1 MLLNSYM
8 LEFALG
14 VNKSLKISK
23 EDILND
29 YYLINESRNI
39 SLIGRKEVFMGR
51 AKFGVF
57 GDGKELPQIAMS
69 KFFNNGDFRSGYYRD
84 QTFMM
89 AIDQLDSNQFFAQL
103 YAHTDINFDP
113 HSGGRQ
119 MNCHFGTRML
129 NAQGD
134 WKTLTDIKNSA
145 SDVSC
150 VSGQMPRI
158 VGLGY
163 ASKLFRNNNDLSDMH
178 NFSINGNEVIF
189 GTIGDAS
196 TSEGHFWESIN
207 ACGVLQIPVVMSIWD
222 DGYGISVPSEYHT
235 TRNDL
240 SKVLSGF
247 QRSSKKENGF
257 EIFTVKAW
265 DYEGLL
271 NAYSSAVNFA
281 RKEHVPSI
289 IHVKDVTQPQGHTT
303 SGSHERYKSKE
314 RLQWEK
320 DFCCIKRMRSWII
333 KNNIADNKELDKIEK
348 KALEKA
354 KLARD
359 ISWKAY
365 RKPIEEDLSNAVAII
380 TRVAQNSPKN
390 KMEIIKIREDL
401 SKTLQPIKSDIYRS
415 LKLVQRVIRSENNI
429 AKSYLLNLISE
440 FEKKYFNHYSSHLY
454 SESKN
459 SVSHISEVKPT
470 YDKKSKLVDGREVI
484 NKFFD
489 ITFKNNPLVF
499 AVGEDVGMIGGV
511 NQGFAGIQ
519 EKYGKLRI
527 TDTGIRESSIIGQGI
542 GAAMR
547 GLRPIVEIQ
556 YLDYVYWAIQTLSD
570 DLSTLHYRT
579 KGGQKAPVII
589 RTRGHRLEGIWHS
602 GSPLGTLINS
612 LRGINILVP
621 RNFVEASGMYNTLL
635 ASDEPG
641 IIIEPLNAY
650 RLKENLPNNL
660 EKVSV
665 EFGIPQIIRGGTDI
679 TIVTYGSMCRI
690 VLETATQL
698 QEVGISCEVI
708 DVRTLLPF
716 DKKKV
721 ILESIKKTNRVVFAD
736 EDVSGGASAY
746 MMQSVI
752 ENQEAYFHLDSKPI
766 TIHSKDHRPAYSTD
780 GDYFSKPNCEE
791 IFDKIYGLF
800 NELNPKAYPHLS

>member
-1 MLLNSYM
+1 MIESNL
-8 LEFALG
+8 F
-14 VNKSLKISK
+14 VDKSLKISK
-23 EDILND
+23 EEILQD
-29 YYLINESRNI
+29 YYLINESRHL

-89 AIDQLDSNQFFAQL
+89 AIDQLNANQFFAQL

-129 NAQGD
+129 NSSGD
-134 WKTLTDIKNSA
+134 WKTLTDMKNSA

-163 ASKLFRNNNDLSDMH
+163 ASKLYRENKDLGQMQ

-257 EIFTVKAW
+257 ELFTVKAW

-271 NAYSSAVNFA
+271 KAYSKAVKVA
-281 RKEHVPSI
+281 REDHVPSI

-314 RLQWEK
+314 RLEWEK
-320 DFCCIKRMRSWII
+320 DFCCIKKMREWILENKI
-333 KNNIADNKELDKIEK
+333 SDAKSLDNLEK
-348 KALEKA
+348 KAEEKV
-354 KLARD
+354 KNIRD
-359 ISWKAY
+359 KSWKDY
-365 RKPIEEDLSNAVAII
+365 RKNIEEDFNDAIAII

-390 KMEIIKIREDL
+390 KKEIIEVRDNL
-401 SKTLQPIKSDIYRS
+401 SNTLQPIKADVFKS
-415 LKLVQRVIRSENNI
+415 LKFIQRIIRTENNL
-429 AKSYLLNLISE
+429 AKPYLLNLINE
-440 FEKKYFNHYSSHLY
+440 LEKKYNDQYSSHLY
-454 SESKN
+454 SESLESVKN
-459 SVSHISEVKPT
+459 IKEIEPT
-470 YDKKSKLVDGREVI
+470 YDNNPNLVDGREII
-484 NKFFD
+484 NNFFD
-489 ITFKNNPLVF
+489 TTFKNNPLVF

-570 DLSTLHYRT
+570 DLSTLQYRT

-602 GSPLGTLINS
+602 GSPMGTLINS
-612 LRGINILVP
+612 LRGINVLVP

-635 ASDEPG
+635 QSDEPG

-660 EKVSV
+660 DKVRV
-665 EFGIPQIIRGGTDI
+665 EFGVPEVLIKGNDI

-690 VLETATQL
+690 VSEVAVQL
-698 QEVGISCEVI
+698 SHIGISCEVI
-708 DVRTLLPF
+708 DARTLLPF
-716 DKKKV
+716 DKKGI

-746 MMQSVI
+746 MMQSVL
-752 ENQEAYFHLDSKPI
+752 ENQDAYFYLDSKPI

-780 GDYFSKPNCEE
+780 GDYFSKPNCEL
-791 IFDKIYGLF
+791 IFDRVYDLF
-800 NELNPKAYPHLS
+800 NELDPKAFPPLK

>member
-1 MLLNSYM
+1 MIESNL
-8 LEFALG
+8 FID
-14 VNKSLKISK
+14 KSLKLSK
-23 EDILND
+23 EEILND
-29 YYLINESRNI
+29 YYLINESRNL
-39 SLIGRKEVFMGR
+39 SLNGRKEVFMGR

-69 KFFNNGDFRSGYYRD
+69 KFFRNGDFRSGYYRD

-89 AIDQLDSNQFFAQL
+89 AIDQLNANQFFAQL
-103 YAHTDINFDP
+103 YAHTDVNFDP

-129 NAQGD
+129 NSSGN
-134 WKTLTDIKNSA
+134 WKTLTDMKNSA

-163 ASKLFRNNNDLSDMH
+163 ASKLYRENKDLGQMH

-247 QRSSKKENGF
+247 QRSSKNENGF
-257 EIFTVKAW
+257 ELITVKAW

-271 NAYSSAVNFA
+271 KAYSKAVKVA
-281 RKEHVPSI
+281 REDHVPSI
-289 IHVKDVTQPQGHTT
+289 IHVKEVTQPQGHTT

-314 RLQWEK
+314 RLKWEE
-320 DFCCIKRMRSWII
+320 DFCCIKKMREWIL
-333 KNNIADNKELDKIEK
+333 KNKISDKVTLDNIEK
-348 KALEKA
+348 KAEERVK
-354 KLARD
+354 KIRD
-359 ISWKAY
+359 KSWKDY
-365 RKPIEEDLSNAVAII
+365 RKNIEDDFGDAMTII

-390 KMEIIKIREDL
+390 KKEIIQVRDEL
-401 SKTLQPIKSDIYRS
+401 SNTLQPIKADIFKS
-415 LKLVQRVIRSENNI
+415 LKFVQRIIRTENNL
-429 AKSYLLNLISE
+429 AKPYLLNLINE
-440 FEKKYFNHYSSHLY
+440 LEIKYKDQYSSHLY
-454 SESKN
+454 SESDKSVKN
-459 SVSHISEVKPT
+459 IGEIKPT
-470 YDKKSKLVDGREVI
+470 YDKKPKLIDGREII
-484 NKFFD
+484 NNFFN

-499 AVGEDVGMIGGV
+499 AVGEDIGMIGGV

-519 EKYGKLRI
+519 EKFGKLRI

-602 GSPLGTLINS
+602 GSPMGTLINS
-612 LRGINILVP
+612 LRGINVLVP
-621 RNFVEASGMYNTLL
+621 RNFVDASGMYNTLL
-635 ASDEPG
+635 QSDEPG

-660 EKVSV
+660 DQVRV
-665 EFGIPQIIRGGTDI
+665 EFGIPEVLMKGNDI

-690 VLETATQL
+690 VSEAAIQL
-698 QEVGISCEVI
+698 SQIGISCEVI

-716 DKKKV
+716 DKKGI

-746 MMQSVI
+746 MMQSVL
-752 ENQEAYFHLDSKPI
+752 ENQDAYFYLDSKPI

-780 GDYFSKPNCEE
+780 GDYFSKPNCEL
-791 IFDKIYGLF
+791 IFDKVYDLF
-800 NELNPKAYPHLS
+800 NELDPKAYPPLR

>member
-1 MLLNSYM
+1 MIESNL
-8 LEFALG
+8 F
-14 VNKSLKISK
+14 VDKSLKISK
-23 EDILND
+23 EEILQD
-29 YYLINESRNI
+29 YYLINESRHL

-89 AIDQLDSNQFFAQL
+89 AIDQLNANQFFAQL

-129 NAQGD
+129 NSSGD
-134 WKTLTDIKNSA
+134 WKTLTDMKNSA

-163 ASKLFRNNNDLSDMH
+163 ASKLYRENKDLGQMQ

-257 EIFTVKAW
+257 ELFTVKAW

-271 NAYSSAVNFA
+271 KAYSKAVKVA
-281 RKEHVPSI
+281 REDHVPSI

-314 RLQWEK
+314 RLEWEK
-320 DFCCIKRMRSWII
+320 DFCCIKKMREWILENKI
-333 KNNIADNKELDKIEK
+333 SDAKSLDNLEK
-348 KALEKA
+348 KAEEKV
-354 KLARD
+354 KNIRD
-359 ISWKAY
+359 KSWKDY
-365 RKPIEEDLSNAVAII
+365 RKNIEEDFNDAIAII

-390 KMEIIKIREDL
+390 KKEIIEVRDNL
-401 SKTLQPIKSDIYRS
+401 SNTLQPIKADVFKS
-415 LKLVQRVIRSENNI
+415 LKFIQRIIRTENNL
-429 AKSYLLNLISE
+429 AKPYLLNLINE
-440 FEKKYFNHYSSHLY
+440 LEKKYNDQYSSHLY
-454 SESKN
+454 SESLESVKN
-459 SVSHISEVKPT
+459 IKEIEPT
-470 YDKKSKLVDGREVI
+470 YDNKPKLVDGREII
-484 NKFFD
+484 NNFFD
-489 ITFKNNPLVF
+489 TTFKNNPLVF

-570 DLSTLHYRT
+570 DLSTLQYRT

-602 GSPLGTLINS
+602 GSPMGTLINS
-612 LRGINILVP
+612 LRGINVLVP

-635 ASDEPG
+635 QSDEPG

-660 EKVSV
+660 DKVRV
-665 EFGIPQIIRGGTDI
+665 EFGVPEVLIKGNDI

-690 VLETATQL
+690 VSEVAVQL
-698 QEVGISCEVI
+698 SQIGISCEVI
-708 DVRTLLPF
+708 DARTLLPF
-716 DKKKV
+716 DKKGI

-746 MMQSVI
+746 MMQSVL
-752 ENQEAYFHLDSKPI
+752 ENQDAYFYLDSKPI

-780 GDYFSKPNCEE
+780 GDYFSKPNCEL
-791 IFDKIYGLF
+791 IFDRVYDLF
-800 NELNPKAYPHLS
+800 NELDPKAFPPLK

>member
-1 MLLNSYM
+1 MIESNL
-8 LEFALG
+8 FID
-14 VNKSLKISK
+14 KSLKVSK
-23 EDILND
+23 EEILND
-29 YYLINESRNI
+29 YYLINESRNL

-69 KFFNNGDFRSGYYRD
+69 KFFRNGDFRSGYYRD

-89 AIDQLDSNQFFAQL
+89 AIDQLNANQFFAQL
-103 YAHTDINFDP
+103 YAHTDVNFDP

-129 NAQGD
+129 NSSGN
-134 WKTLTDIKNSA
+134 WKTLTDMKNSA

-163 ASKLFRNNNDLSDMH
+163 ASKLYRENKDLGQMH

-247 QRSSKKENGF
+247 QRSSKNENGF
-257 EIFTVKAW
+257 ELITVKAW

-271 NAYSSAVNFA
+271 KAYSKAVKVA
-281 RKEHVPSI
+281 REDHVPSI
-289 IHVKDVTQPQGHTT
+289 IHVKEVTQPQGHTT

-314 RLQWEK
+314 RLKWEE
-320 DFCCIKRMRSWII
+320 DFCCIKKMREWIL
-333 KNNIADNKELDKIEK
+333 KNKISDKETLDNIEK
-348 KALEKA
+348 KAEERVK
-354 KLARD
+354 KIRD
-359 ISWKAY
+359 KSWKDY
-365 RKPIEEDLSNAVAII
+365 RKNIEDDFGDAMTII

-390 KMEIIKIREDL
+390 KKEIIQVRDEL
-401 SKTLQPIKSDIYRS
+401 SNTLQPIKADIFKS
-415 LKLVQRVIRSENNI
+415 LKFVQRIIRTENNL
-429 AKSYLLNLISE
+429 AKPYLLNLINE
-440 FEKKYFNHYSSHLY
+440 LEIKYKDQYSSHLY
-454 SESKN
+454 SESDKSVKN
-459 SVSHISEVKPT
+459 IGEIKPT
-470 YDKKSKLVDGREVI
+470 YDKKPKLIDGREII
-484 NKFFD
+484 NNFFN

-519 EKYGKLRI
+519 EKFGKLRI

-602 GSPLGTLINS
+602 GSPMGTLINS
-612 LRGINILVP
+612 LRGINVLVP

-635 ASDEPG
+635 QSDEPG

-660 EKVSV
+660 DQVRV
-665 EFGIPQIIRGGTDI
+665 EFGIPEVLMKGNDI

-690 VLETATQL
+690 VSEAAIQL
-698 QEVGISCEVI
+698 SQIGISCEVI

-716 DKKKV
+716 DKKGI

-746 MMQSVI
+746 MMQSVL
-752 ENQEAYFHLDSKPI
+752 ENQDAYFYLDSKPI

-780 GDYFSKPNCEE
+780 GDYFSKPNCEL
-791 IFDKIYGLF
+791 IFDKVYDLF
-800 NELNPKAYPHLS
+800 NELDPKAYPPLR

>member
-1 MLLNSYM
+1 MIESNL
-8 LEFALG
+8 FID
-14 VNKSLKISK
+14 KSLKVSK
-23 EDILND
+23 EEILND
-29 YYLINESRNI
+29 YYLINESRNL

-69 KFFNNGDFRSGYYRD
+69 KFFRNGDFRSGYYRD

-89 AIDQLDSNQFFAQL
+89 AIDQLNANQFFAQL
-103 YAHTDINFDP
+103 YAHTDVNFDP

-129 NAQGD
+129 NSSGN
-134 WKTLTDIKNSA
+134 WKTLTDMKNSA

-163 ASKLFRNNNDLSDMH
+163 ASKLYRENKDLGQMH

-247 QRSSKKENGF
+247 QRSSKNENGF
-257 EIFTVKAW
+257 ELITVKAW

-271 NAYSSAVNFA
+271 KAYSKAVKVA
-281 RKEHVPSI
+281 REDHVPSI
-289 IHVKDVTQPQGHTT
+289 IHVKEVTQPQGHTT

-314 RLQWEK
+314 RLKWEE
-320 DFCCIKRMRSWII
+320 DFCCIKKMREWIL
-333 KNNIADNKELDKIEK
+333 KNKISDKVTLDNIEK
-348 KALEKA
+348 KAEERVKNI
-354 KLARD
+354 RD
-359 ISWKAY
+359 KSWKDY
-365 RKPIEEDLSNAVAII
+365 RKNIEDDFGDAMTII

-390 KMEIIKIREDL
+390 KKEIIQVRDEL
-401 SKTLQPIKSDIYRS
+401 SNTLQPIKADIFKS
-415 LKLVQRVIRSENNI
+415 LKFVQRIIRTENNL
-429 AKSYLLNLISE
+429 AKPYLLNLINE
-440 FEKKYFNHYSSHLY
+440 LKIKYKDQYSSHLY
-454 SESKN
+454 SESDKSVKN
-459 SVSHISEVKPT
+459 IGEIKPT
-470 YDKKSKLVDGREVI
+470 YDKKPKLIDGREII
-484 NKFFD
+484 NNFFN

-519 EKYGKLRI
+519 EKFGKLRI

-602 GSPLGTLINS
+602 GSPMGTLINS
-612 LRGINILVP
+612 LRGINVLVP
-621 RNFVEASGMYNTLL
+621 RNFVDASGMYNTLL
-635 ASDEPG
+635 QSDEPG

-660 EKVSV
+660 DQVRV
-665 EFGIPQIIRGGTDI
+665 EFGIPEVLMKGNDI

-690 VLETATQL
+690 VSEAAIQL
-698 QEVGISCEVI
+698 SQIGISCEVI

-716 DKKKV
+716 DKKGI

-746 MMQSVI
+746 MMQSVL
-752 ENQEAYFHLDSKPI
+752 ENQDAYFYLDSKPI

-780 GDYFSKPNCEE
+780 GDYFSKPNCEL
-791 IFDKIYGLF
+791 IFDKVYDLF
-800 NELNPKAYPHLS
+800 NELDPKAYPPLK

>member
-1 MLLNSYM
+1 MIESNL
-8 LEFALG
+8 FID
-14 VNKSLKISK
+14 KSLKISK
-23 EDILND
+23 EEILND
-29 YYLINESRNI
+29 YYLINESRNL

-69 KFFNNGDFRSGYYRD
+69 KFFRNGDFRSGYYRD

-89 AIDQLDSNQFFAQL
+89 AIDQLNANQFFAQL
-103 YAHTDINFDP
+103 YAHTDVNFDP

-129 NAQGD
+129 NSSGN
-134 WKTLTDIKNSA
+134 WKTLTDMKNSA

-163 ASKLFRNNNDLSDMH
+163 ASKLYRENKDLGQMH

-247 QRSSKKENGF
+247 QRSSKNENGF
-257 EIFTVKAW
+257 ELITVKAW

-271 NAYSSAVNFA
+271 KAYSKAVKVA
-281 RKEHVPSI
+281 REDHVPSI
-289 IHVKDVTQPQGHTT
+289 IHVKEVTQPQGHTT

-314 RLQWEK
+314 RLKWEE
-320 DFCCIKRMRSWII
+320 DFCCIKKMRELIL
-333 KNNIADNKELDKIEK
+333 KNKISDKVTLDNIEK
-348 KALEKA
+348 KAEERVK
-354 KLARD
+354 KIRD
-359 ISWKAY
+359 KSWKDY
-365 RKPIEEDLSNAVAII
+365 RKNIEDDFGDAMTII

-390 KMEIIKIREDL
+390 KKEIIQVRDEL
-401 SKTLQPIKSDIYRS
+401 SNTLQPIKADIFKS
-415 LKLVQRVIRSENNI
+415 LKFVQRIIRTENNL
-429 AKSYLLNLISE
+429 AKPYLLNLINE
-440 FEKKYFNHYSSHLY
+440 LEIKYKDQYSSHLY
-454 SESKN
+454 SESDKSVKN
-459 SVSHISEVKPT
+459 IGEIKPT
-470 YDKKSKLVDGREVI
+470 YDKKPKLIDGREII
-484 NKFFD
+484 NNFFN

-519 EKYGKLRI
+519 EKFGKLRI

-602 GSPLGTLINS
+602 GSPMGTLINS
-612 LRGINILVP
+612 LRGINVLVP
-621 RNFVEASGMYNTLL
+621 RNFVDASGMYNTLL
-635 ASDEPG
+635 QSDEPG

-660 EKVSV
+660 DQVRV
-665 EFGIPQIIRGGTDI
+665 EFGIPEVLMKGNDI

-690 VLETATQL
+690 VSEAAIQL
-698 QEVGISCEVI
+698 SQIGISCEVI

-716 DKKKV
+716 DKKGI

-746 MMQSVI
+746 MMQSVL
-752 ENQEAYFHLDSKPI
+752 ENQDAYFYLDSKPI

-780 GDYFSKPNCEE
+780 GDYFSKPNCEL
-791 IFDKIYGLF
+791 IFDKVYDLF
-800 NELNPKAYPHLS
+800 NELDPKAYPPLK

>member
-1 MLLNSYM
+1 MIESNL
-8 LEFALG
+8 FID
-14 VNKSLKISK
+14 KSLKVSK
-23 EDILND
+23 EEILND
-29 YYLINESRNI
+29 YYLINESRNL

-69 KFFNNGDFRSGYYRD
+69 KFFRNGDFRSGYYRD

-89 AIDQLDSNQFFAQL
+89 AIDQLNANQFFAQL
-103 YAHTDINFDP
+103 YAHTDVNFDP

-129 NAQGD
+129 NSSGN
-134 WKTLTDIKNSA
+134 WKTLTDMKNSA

-163 ASKLFRNNNDLSDMH
+163 ASKLYRENKDLGQMH

-247 QRSSKKENGF
+247 QRSSKNENGF
-257 EIFTVKAW
+257 ELITVKAW

-271 NAYSSAVNFA
+271 KAYSKAVKVA
-281 RKEHVPSI
+281 REDHVPSI
-289 IHVKDVTQPQGHTT
+289 IHVKEVTQPQGHTT

-314 RLQWEK
+314 RLKWEE
-320 DFCCIKRMRSWII
+320 DFCCIKKMREWIL
-333 KNNIADNKELDKIEK
+333 KNKISDKVTLDNIEK
-348 KALEKA
+348 KAEERVKNI
-354 KLARD
+354 RD
-359 ISWKAY
+359 KSWKDY
-365 RKPIEEDLSNAVAII
+365 RKNIEDDFGDAMTII

-390 KMEIIKIREDL
+390 KKEIIQVRDEL
-401 SKTLQPIKSDIYRS
+401 SNTLQPIKADIFKS
-415 LKLVQRVIRSENNI
+415 LKFVQRIIRTENNL
-429 AKSYLLNLISE
+429 AKPYLLNLINE
-440 FEKKYFNHYSSHLY
+440 LEIKYKDQYSSHLY
-454 SESKN
+454 SESDKSVKN
-459 SVSHISEVKPT
+459 IGEIKPT
-470 YDKKSKLVDGREVI
+470 YDKKPKLIDGREII
-484 NKFFD
+484 NNFFN

-519 EKYGKLRI
+519 EKFGKLRI

-602 GSPLGTLINS
+602 GSPMGTLINS
-612 LRGINILVP
+612 LRGINVLVP
-621 RNFVEASGMYNTLL
+621 RNFVDASGMYNTLL
-635 ASDEPG
+635 QSDEPG

-660 EKVSV
+660 DQVRV
-665 EFGIPQIIRGGTDI
+665 ELGIPEVLMKGNDI

-690 VLETATQL
+690 VSEAAIQL
-698 QEVGISCEVI
+698 SQIGISCEVI

-716 DKKKV
+716 DKKGI

-746 MMQSVI
+746 MMQSVL
-752 ENQEAYFHLDSKPI
+752 ENHDAYFYLDSKPI

-780 GDYFSKPNCEE
+780 GDYFSKPNCEL
-791 IFDKIYGLF
+791 IFDKVYDLF
-800 NELNPKAYPHLS
+800 NELDPKAYPPLR

>member
-1 MLLNSYM
+1 MIDSNITI
-8 LEFALG
+8 
-14 VNKSLKISK
+14 NKSLKISK
-23 EDILND
+23 EEILND
-29 YYLINESRNI
+29 YFLINESRNL

-69 KFFNNGDFRSGYYRD
+69 KFFKNGDFRSGYYRD

-89 AIDQLDSNQFFAQL
+89 AIDQLNSSQFFAQL
-103 YAHTDINFDP
+103 YAHTDIKFDP

-119 MNCHFGTRML
+119 MNCHFATRML
-129 NAQGD
+129 NDDGD
-134 WKTLTDIKNSA
+134 WKTLTDMKNSA
-145 SDVSC
+145 SDISC

-163 ASKLFRNNNDLSDMH
+163 ASKLYRENKNLSNMP

-207 ACGVLQIPVVMSIWD
+207 ACGVLQIPVIMSIWD

-247 QRSSKKENGF
+247 QRSSNKEDGF
-257 EIFTVKAW
+257 ELFTVKAW
-265 DYEGLL
+265 DYVGLL
-271 NAYSSAVNFA
+271 NAYSKAEKLA
-281 RKEHVPSI
+281 RNEHVPSI

-320 DFCCIKRMRSWII
+320 DFCCIKMMREWII
-333 KNNIADNKELDKIEK
+333 ENNFSSPEELDKIEK
-348 KALEKA
+348 NALHSTKVS
-354 KLARD
+354 RD
-359 ISWKAY
+359 TSWKNY
-365 RKPIEEDLSNAVAII
+365 RKSIDDDLNDAMVII

-390 KMEIIKIREDL
+390 KKEIIDVRDQL
-401 SKTLQPIKSDIYRS
+401 SNTLHPLKSDIFKT
-415 LKLVQRVIRSENNI
+415 LKFVQRIIRNENNI
-429 AKSYLLNLISE
+429 SKSYLLNLIDE
-440 FEKKYFNHYSSHLY
+440 LQKKYNFEYSSHLN
-454 SESKN
+454 SESKY
-459 SVSHISEVKPT
+459 SVEKIKEVKPT
-470 YDKKSKLVDGREVI
+470 YSKQNKLIDGREII

-489 ITFKNNPLVF
+489 LTFGNNPLVF
-499 AVGEDVGMIGGV
+499 AVGEDVGTIGGV

-519 EKYGKLRI
+519 KKYGKLRI

-542 GAAMR
+542 GAALR

-556 YLDYVYWAIQTLSD
+556 YLDYVYWALQTLSD
-570 DLSTLHYRT
+570 DLSTLQYRT

-602 GSPLGTLINS
+602 GSPMGTLINS
-612 LRGINILVP
+612 LRGINVLVP

-635 ASDEPG
+635 LSDEPG
-641 IIIEPLNAY
+641 IVIEPLNAY
-650 RLKENLPNNL
+650 RLKENLPENL
-660 EKVSV
+660 KNVRV
-665 EFGIPQIIRGGTDI
+665 EFGVPEILREGEDI

-690 VLETATQL
+690 VLEAASQL
-698 QEVGISCEVI
+698 NDIGISCEVI

-716 DKKKV
+716 DKNKIIV
-721 ILESIKKTNRVVFAD
+721 ESIKKTNKVIFAD

-752 ENQEAYFHLDSKPI
+752 ENQDAYFYLDSKPLS
-766 TIHSKDHRPAYSTD
+766 IHSKDHRPAYSTD
-780 GDYFSKPNCEE
+780 GDYFSKPNCESVFE
-791 IFDKIYGLF
+791 KIYSLF
-800 NELNPKAYPHLS
+800 NELNPKAYPSLN

>member
-1 MLLNSYM
+1 MIESNL
-8 LEFALG
+8 F
-14 VNKSLKISK
+14 VDKSLKISK
-23 EDILND
+23 EEILQD
-29 YYLINESRNI
+29 YYLINESRHL

-89 AIDQLDSNQFFAQL
+89 AIDQLNANQFFAQL

-129 NAQGD
+129 NSSGD
-134 WKTLTDIKNSA
+134 WKTLTDMKNSA

-163 ASKLFRNNNDLSDMH
+163 ASKLYRENKDLGQMQ

-257 EIFTVKAW
+257 ELFTVKAW

-271 NAYSSAVNFA
+271 KAYSKAVKVA
-281 RKEHVPSI
+281 REDHVPSI

-314 RLQWEK
+314 RLEWEK
-320 DFCCIKRMRSWII
+320 DFCCIKKMREWILENKI
-333 KNNIADNKELDKIEK
+333 SDAKSLDNLEK
-348 KALEKA
+348 KAEEKV
-354 KLARD
+354 KNIRD
-359 ISWKAY
+359 KSWKDY
-365 RKPIEEDLSNAVAII
+365 RKNIEEDFNDAIAII

-390 KMEIIKIREDL
+390 KKEIIEVRDNL
-401 SKTLQPIKSDIYRS
+401 SNTLQPIKADVFKS
-415 LKLVQRVIRSENNI
+415 LKFIQRIIRTENNL
-429 AKSYLLNLISE
+429 AKPYLLNLINE
-440 FEKKYFNHYSSHLY
+440 LEKKYNDQYSSHLY
-454 SESKN
+454 SESLESVKN
-459 SVSHISEVKPT
+459 IKEIEPT
-470 YDKKSKLVDGREVI
+470 YDNNPNLVDGREII
-484 NKFFD
+484 NNFFD
-489 ITFKNNPLVF
+489 TTFKNNPLVF

-570 DLSTLHYRT
+570 DLSTLQYRT

-602 GSPLGTLINS
+602 GSPMGTLINS
-612 LRGINILVP
+612 LRGINVLVP

-635 ASDEPG
+635 QSDEPG

-660 EKVSV
+660 DKVRV
-665 EFGIPQIIRGGTDI
+665 EFGVPEVLIKGNDI

-690 VLETATQL
+690 VCEVAVQL
-698 QEVGISCEVI
+698 SHIGISCEVI
-708 DVRTLLPF
+708 DARTLLPF
-716 DKKKV
+716 DKKGI

-746 MMQSVI
+746 MMQSVL
-752 ENQEAYFHLDSKPI
+752 ENQDAYFYLDSKPI

-780 GDYFSKPNCEE
+780 GDYFSKPNCEL
-791 IFDKIYGLF
+791 IFDRVYDLF
-800 NELNPKAYPHLS
+800 NELDPKAFPPLK

>member
-1 MLLNSYM
+1 MIESNL
-8 LEFALG
+8 FID
-14 VNKSLKISK
+14 KSLKVSK
-23 EDILND
+23 EEILND
-29 YYLINESRNI
+29 YYLINESRNL

-69 KFFNNGDFRSGYYRD
+69 KFFRNGDFRSGYYRD

-89 AIDQLDSNQFFAQL
+89 AIDQLNANQFFAQL
-103 YAHTDINFDP
+103 YAHTDVNFDP

-129 NAQGD
+129 NSSGN
-134 WKTLTDIKNSA
+134 WKTLTDMKNSV

-163 ASKLFRNNNDLSDMH
+163 ASKLYRENKDLGQMH

-247 QRSSKKENGF
+247 QRSSKNENGF
-257 EIFTVKAW
+257 ELITVKAW

-271 NAYSSAVNFA
+271 KAYSKAVKVA
-281 RKEHVPSI
+281 REDHVPSI
-289 IHVKDVTQPQGHTT
+289 IHVKEVTQPQGHTT

-314 RLQWEK
+314 RLKWEE
-320 DFCCIKRMRSWII
+320 DFCCIKKMREWIL
-333 KNNIADNKELDKIEK
+333 KNKISDKVTLDNIEK
-348 KALEKA
+348 KAEERVK
-354 KLARD
+354 KIRD
-359 ISWKAY
+359 KSWKDY
-365 RKPIEEDLSNAVAII
+365 RKNIEDDFGDAMTII

-390 KMEIIKIREDL
+390 KKEIIQVRDEL
-401 SKTLQPIKSDIYRS
+401 SNTLQPIKADIFKS
-415 LKLVQRVIRSENNI
+415 LKFVQRIIRTENNL
-429 AKSYLLNLISE
+429 AKPYLLNLINE
-440 FEKKYFNHYSSHLY
+440 LEIKYKDQYSSHLY
-454 SESKN
+454 SESDKSVKN
-459 SVSHISEVKPT
+459 IGEIKPT
-470 YDKKSKLVDGREVI
+470 YDKKPKLIDGREII
-484 NKFFD
+484 NNFFN

-519 EKYGKLRI
+519 EKFGKLRI

-602 GSPLGTLINS
+602 GSPMGTLINS
-612 LRGINILVP
+612 LRGINVLVP
-621 RNFVEASGMYNTLL
+621 RNFVDASGMYNTLL
-635 ASDEPG
+635 QSDEPG

-660 EKVSV
+660 DQVRV
-665 EFGIPQIIRGGTDI
+665 EFGIPEVLMKGNDI

-690 VLETATQL
+690 VSEAAIQL
-698 QEVGISCEVI
+698 SQIGISCEVI

-716 DKKKV
+716 DKKGI

-746 MMQSVI
+746 MMQSVL
-752 ENQEAYFHLDSKPI
+752 ENQDAYFYLDSKPI

-780 GDYFSKPNCEE
+780 GDYFSKPNCEL
-791 IFDKIYGLF
+791 IFDRVYDLF
-800 NELNPKAYPHLS
+800 NELDPKAYPPLR

>member
-1 MLLNSYM
+1 MIESNL
-8 LEFALG
+8 FID
-14 VNKSLKISK
+14 KSLKISK
-23 EDILND
+23 EEILND
-29 YYLINESRNI
+29 YYLINESRNL

-69 KFFNNGDFRSGYYRD
+69 KFFRNGDFRSGYYRD

-89 AIDQLDSNQFFAQL
+89 AIDQLNANQFFAQL
-103 YAHTDINFDP
+103 YAHTDVNFDP

-129 NAQGD
+129 NSSGN
-134 WKTLTDIKNSA
+134 WKTLTDMKNSA

-163 ASKLFRNNNDLSDMH
+163 ASKLYRENKDLGQMH

-247 QRSSKKENGF
+247 QRSSKNENGF
-257 EIFTVKAW
+257 ELITVKAW

-271 NAYSSAVNFA
+271 KAYSKAVKVA
-281 RKEHVPSI
+281 REDHVPSI
-289 IHVKDVTQPQGHTT
+289 IHVKEVTQPQGHTT

-314 RLQWEK
+314 RLKWEE
-320 DFCCIKRMRSWII
+320 DFCCIKKMREWIL
-333 KNNIADNKELDKIEK
+333 KNKISDKVTLDNIEK
-348 KALEKA
+348 KAEERVK
-354 KLARD
+354 KIRD
-359 ISWKAY
+359 KSWKDY
-365 RKPIEEDLSNAVAII
+365 RKNIEDDFGDAMTII

-390 KMEIIKIREDL
+390 KKEIIQVRDEL
-401 SKTLQPIKSDIYRS
+401 SNTLQPIKADIFKS
-415 LKLVQRVIRSENNI
+415 LKFVQRIIRTENNL
-429 AKSYLLNLISE
+429 AKPYLLNLINE
-440 FEKKYFNHYSSHLY
+440 LEIKYKDQYSSHLY
-454 SESKN
+454 SESDKSVKN
-459 SVSHISEVKPT
+459 IGEIKPT
-470 YDKKSKLVDGREVI
+470 YDKKPKLIDGREII
-484 NKFFD
+484 NNFFN

-519 EKYGKLRI
+519 EKFGKLRI

-602 GSPLGTLINS
+602 GSPMGTLINS
-612 LRGINILVP
+612 LRGINVLVP
-621 RNFVEASGMYNTLL
+621 RNFVDASGMYNTLL
-635 ASDEPG
+635 QSDEPG

-660 EKVSV
+660 DQVRV
-665 EFGIPQIIRGGTDI
+665 EFGIPEVLMKGNDI

-690 VLETATQL
+690 VSDAAIQL
-698 QEVGISCEVI
+698 SQIGISCEVI

-716 DKKKV
+716 DKKGI

-746 MMQSVI
+746 MMQSVL
-752 ENQEAYFHLDSKPI
+752 ENQDAYFYLDSKPI

-780 GDYFSKPNCEE
+780 GDYFSKPNCEL
-791 IFDKIYGLF
+791 IFDKVYDLF
-800 NELNPKAYPHLS
+800 NELDPKAYPPLR

>member
-1 MLLNSYM
+1 MIESNL
-8 LEFALG
+8 FID
-14 VNKSLKISK
+14 KSLKISK
-23 EDILND
+23 EEILND
-29 YYLINESRNI
+29 YYLINESRNL

-69 KFFNNGDFRSGYYRD
+69 KFFRNGDFRSGYYRD

-89 AIDQLDSNQFFAQL
+89 AIDQLNANQFFAQL
-103 YAHTDINFDP
+103 YAHTDVNFDP

-129 NAQGD
+129 NSSGN
-134 WKTLTDIKNSA
+134 WKTLTDMKNSA

-163 ASKLFRNNNDLSDMH
+163 ASKLYRENKDLSQMH

-247 QRSSKKENGF
+247 QRSSKNENGF
-257 EIFTVKAW
+257 ELITVKAW

-271 NAYSSAVNFA
+271 KAYSKAVKVA
-281 RKEHVPSI
+281 REDHVPSI
-289 IHVKDVTQPQGHTT
+289 IHVKEVTQPQGHTT

-314 RLQWEK
+314 RLKWEE
-320 DFCCIKRMRSWII
+320 DFCCIKKMREWIL
-333 KNNIADNKELDKIEK
+333 KNKISDKLTLDNIEK
-348 KALEKA
+348 KAEERVK
-354 KLARD
+354 KIRD
-359 ISWKAY
+359 KSWKDY
-365 RKPIEEDLSNAVAII
+365 RKNIEDDFGDAMTII

-390 KMEIIKIREDL
+390 KKEIIQVRDEL
-401 SKTLQPIKSDIYRS
+401 SNTLQPIKADIFKS
-415 LKLVQRVIRSENNI
+415 LKFVQRIIRTENNL
-429 AKSYLLNLISE
+429 AKPYLLNLINE
-440 FEKKYFNHYSSHLY
+440 LEIKYKDQYSSHLY
-454 SESKN
+454 SESDKSVKN
-459 SVSHISEVKPT
+459 IGEIKPT
-470 YDKKSKLVDGREVI
+470 YDKKPKLIDGREII
-484 NKFFD
+484 NNFFN

-519 EKYGKLRI
+519 EKFGKLRI

-602 GSPLGTLINS
+602 GSPMGTLINS
-612 LRGINILVP
+612 LRGINVLVP
-621 RNFVEASGMYNTLL
+621 RNFVDASGMYNTLL
-635 ASDEPG
+635 QSDEPG

-660 EKVSV
+660 DQVRV
-665 EFGIPQIIRGGTDI
+665 EFGIPEVLMKGNDI

-690 VLETATQL
+690 VSEAAIQL
-698 QEVGISCEVI
+698 SQIGISCEVI

-716 DKKKV
+716 DKKGI

-746 MMQSVI
+746 MMQSVL
-752 ENQEAYFHLDSKPI
+752 ENQDAYFYLDSKPI

-780 GDYFSKPNCEE
+780 GDYFSKPNCEL
-791 IFDKIYGLF
+791 IFDKVYDLF
-800 NELNPKAYPHLS
+800 NELDPKAYPPLR

>member
-1 MLLNSYM
+1 MIESNL
-8 LEFALG
+8 FID
-14 VNKSLKISK
+14 KSLKVSK
-23 EDILND
+23 EEILND
-29 YYLINESRNI
+29 YYLINESRNL

-69 KFFNNGDFRSGYYRD
+69 KFFRNGDFRSGYYRD

-89 AIDQLDSNQFFAQL
+89 AIDQLNANQFFAQL
-103 YAHTDINFDP
+103 YAHTDVNFDP

-129 NAQGD
+129 NSSGN
-134 WKTLTDIKNSA
+134 WKTLTDMKNSA

-163 ASKLFRNNNDLSDMH
+163 ASKLYRENKDLGQMH

-247 QRSSKKENGF
+247 QRSSKNENGF
-257 EIFTVKAW
+257 ELMTVKAW

-271 NAYSSAVNFA
+271 KAYSKAVKFA
-281 RKEHVPSI
+281 RQDHVPSI
-289 IHVKDVTQPQGHTT
+289 IHVKEVTQPQGHTT

-314 RLQWEK
+314 RLKWEK
-320 DFCCIKRMRSWII
+320 DFCCIKKMREWIL
-333 KNNIADNKELDKIEK
+333 KNKLSDKVTLDNIEK
-348 KALEKA
+348 KAEEKA
-354 KLARD
+354 KNIRD
-359 ISWKAY
+359 KSWKDY
-365 RKPIEEDLSNAVAII
+365 RKNIEDDFGDAMAII

-390 KMEIIKIREDL
+390 KKEIIQVRDEL
-401 SKTLQPIKSDIYRS
+401 SNTLQPIKADIFKS
-415 LKLVQRVIRSENNI
+415 LKFVQRIIRTENNL
-429 AKSYLLNLISE
+429 AKPYLLNLINE
-440 FEKKYFNHYSSHLY
+440 LEIKYKDQYSSHLY
-454 SESKN
+454 SESDKSVKN
-459 SVSHISEVKPT
+459 IGEIKPT
-470 YDKKSKLVDGREVI
+470 YDKKPKLIDGREII
-484 NKFFD
+484 NNFFN

-602 GSPLGTLINS
+602 GSPMGTLINS
-612 LRGINILVP
+612 LRGINVLVP
-621 RNFVEASGMYNTLL
+621 RNFVDASGMYNTLL
-635 ASDEPG
+635 QSDEPG

-660 EKVSV
+660 DQVRV
-665 EFGIPQIIRGGTDI
+665 EFGVPEVLMKGSDI

-690 VLETATQL
+690 VYEAAIQL
-698 QEVGISCEVI
+698 SQIGISCEVI

-716 DKKKV
+716 DKKGI

-746 MMQSVI
+746 MMQSVL
-752 ENQEAYFHLDSKPI
+752 ENQDAYFYLDSKPI

-780 GDYFSKPNCEE
+780 GDYFSKPNCEL
-791 IFDKIYGLF
+791 IFDKVYDLF
-800 NELNPKAYPHLS
+800 NELDPKAYPPLK

>member
-1 MLLNSYM
+1 MIESNL
-8 LEFALG
+8 FID
-14 VNKSLKISK
+14 KFLKVSK
-23 EDILND
+23 EEILND
-29 YYLINESRNI
+29 YYLINESRNL

-69 KFFNNGDFRSGYYRD
+69 KFFRNGDFRSGYYRD

-89 AIDQLDSNQFFAQL
+89 AIDQLNANQFFAQL
-103 YAHTDINFDP
+103 YAHTDVNFDP

-129 NAQGD
+129 NSSGN
-134 WKTLTDIKNSA
+134 WKTLTDMKNSA

-163 ASKLFRNNNDLSDMH
+163 ASKLYRENKDLSQMH

-247 QRSSKKENGF
+247 QRSSKNENGF
-257 EIFTVKAW
+257 ELITVKAW

-271 NAYSSAVNFA
+271 KAYSKAVKVA
-281 RKEHVPSI
+281 REDHVPSI
-289 IHVKDVTQPQGHTT
+289 IHVKEVTQPQGHTT

-314 RLQWEK
+314 RLKWEE
-320 DFCCIKRMRSWII
+320 DFCCIKKMREWIL
-333 KNNIADNKELDKIEK
+333 KNKISDKLTLDNIEK
-348 KALEKA
+348 KAEERVK
-354 KLARD
+354 KIRD
-359 ISWKAY
+359 KSWKDY
-365 RKPIEEDLSNAVAII
+365 RKNIEDDFGDAMTII

-390 KMEIIKIREDL
+390 KKEIIQVRDEL
-401 SKTLQPIKSDIYRS
+401 SNTLQPIKADIFKS
-415 LKLVQRVIRSENNI
+415 LKFVQRIIRTENNL
-429 AKSYLLNLISE
+429 AKPYLLNLINE
-440 FEKKYFNHYSSHLY
+440 LEIKYKDQYSSHLY
-454 SESKN
+454 SESDKSVKN
-459 SVSHISEVKPT
+459 IGEIKPT
-470 YDKKSKLVDGREVI
+470 YDKKPKLIDGREII
-484 NKFFD
+484 NNFFN

-519 EKYGKLRI
+519 EKFGKLRI

-602 GSPLGTLINS
+602 GSPMGTLINS
-612 LRGINILVP
+612 LRGINVLVP
-621 RNFVEASGMYNTLL
+621 RNFVDASGMYNTLL
-635 ASDEPG
+635 QSDEPG

-660 EKVSV
+660 DQVRV
-665 EFGIPQIIRGGTDI
+665 EFGIPEVLMKGNDI

-690 VLETATQL
+690 VSEAAIQL
-698 QEVGISCEVI
+698 SQIGISCEVI

-716 DKKKV
+716 DKKGI

-746 MMQSVI
+746 MMQSVL
-752 ENQEAYFHLDSKPI
+752 ENQDAYFYLDSKPI

-780 GDYFSKPNCEE
+780 GDYFSKPNCEL
-791 IFDKIYGLF
+791 IFDKVYDLF
-800 NELNPKAYPHLS
+800 NELDPKAYPPLR

>member
-1 MLLNSYM
+1 MQESNLLI
-8 LEFALG
+8 
-14 VNKSLKISK
+14 NKSFKISK
-23 EDILND
+23 QEILND
-29 YYLINESRNI
+29 YYLINESRHL
-39 SLIGRKEVFMGR
+39 SLVGRREVFMGR

-69 KFFNNGDFRSGYYRD
+69 KFFQNGDFRSGYYRD

-89 AIDQLDSNQFFAQL
+89 AIDQLSSDQFFAQL
-103 YAHTDINFDP
+103 YAHTDIKHDP

-129 NAQGD
+129 NSSGE
-134 WKTLTDIKNSA
+134 WKTLTDMKNSA

-150 VSGQMPRI
+150 VAGQMPRI

-163 ASKLFRNNNDLSDMH
+163 ASKLYRKNKALTKMN

-196 TSEGHFWESIN
+196 TSEGHFWESMN
-207 ACGVLQIPVVMSIWD
+207 ACGVLQVPVVMSIWD

-247 QRSSKKENGF
+247 QRSSNKENGF
-257 EIFTVKAW
+257 ELFTVKAW

-271 NAYSSAVNFA
+271 DCYSKAVKVA
-281 RKEHVPSI
+281 REDHVPSI

-303 SGSHERYKSKE
+303 SGSHERYKTKE

-320 DFCCIKRMRSWII
+320 DYCCIKKMREWIL
-333 KNNIADNKELDKIEK
+333 KNEITSAQKLDEIEIEAERNVKISRDN
-348 KALEKA
+348 
-354 KLARD
+354 
-359 ISWKAY
+359 SWKSY
-365 RKPIEEDLSNAVAII
+365 RKSIEDDLDDSLAII

-390 KMEIIKIREDL
+390 KKEIINVREDL
-401 SKTLQPIKSDIYRS
+401 ISTIQPLKADILKS
-415 LKLVQRVIRSENNI
+415 LKFVQRIIRNENNLGKI
-429 AKSYLLNLISE
+429 YLINLINE
-440 FEKKYFNHYSSHLY
+440 LEKKYLDEYSSHLY
-454 SESKN
+454 SQSDFSTSKIKEVRPDYESTPEL
-459 SVSHISEVKPT
+459 I
-470 YDKKSKLVDGREVI
+470 DGREII
-484 NKFFD
+484 NNFFD

-519 EKYGKLRI
+519 KKYGDLRI
-527 TDTGIRESSIIGQGI
+527 TDTGIREASIIGQGI

-602 GSPLGTLINS
+602 GSPMGTLINS
-612 LRGINILVP
+612 LRGVNVLVP
-621 RNFVEASGMYNTLL
+621 RNFVEAAGMYNTLL
-635 ASDEPG
+635 LSDEPG

-660 EKVSV
+660 DKITV
-665 EFGIPQIIRGGTDI
+665 EFGSPEILRIGNDI

-690 VLETATQL
+690 VLEAANQL
-698 QEVGISCEVI
+698 AQIGISCEVI

-716 DKKKV
+716 DKKNK
-721 ILESIKKTNRVVFAD
+721 ILDSIKKTNRVVFAD
-736 EDVSGGASAY
+736 EDVSGGATAF
-746 MMQSVI
+746 MMQEVL
-752 ENQEAYFHLDSKPI
+752 ETQDAYYFLDSKPI

-780 GDYFSKPNCEE
+780 GDYFSKPNCET
-791 IFDKIYGLF
+791 IFDRIYNLF
-800 NELNPKAYPHLS
+800 NEVNPNAYPKLF

>member
-1 MLLNSYM
+1 MIESNL
-8 LEFALG
+8 FID
-14 VNKSLKISK
+14 KSLKVSK
-23 EDILND
+23 EEILND
-29 YYLINESRNI
+29 YYLINESRNL

-69 KFFNNGDFRSGYYRD
+69 KFFRNGDFRSGYYRD

-89 AIDQLDSNQFFAQL
+89 AIDQLNANQFFAQL
-103 YAHTDINFDP
+103 YAHTDVNFDP

-129 NAQGD
+129 NSSGN
-134 WKTLTDIKNSA
+134 WKTLTDMKNSA

-163 ASKLFRNNNDLSDMH
+163 ASKLYRENKDLGQMH

-247 QRSSKKENGF
+247 QRSSKNENGF
-257 EIFTVKAW
+257 ELITVKAW

-271 NAYSSAVNFA
+271 KAYSKAVKVA
-281 RKEHVPSI
+281 REDHVPSI
-289 IHVKDVTQPQGHTT
+289 IHVKEVTQPQGHTT

-314 RLQWEK
+314 RLKWEE
-320 DFCCIKRMRSWII
+320 DFCCIKKMREWIL
-333 KNNIADNKELDKIEK
+333 KNKISDKVTLDNIEK
-348 KALEKA
+348 KAEERVKNI
-354 KLARD
+354 RD
-359 ISWKAY
+359 KSWKDY
-365 RKPIEEDLSNAVAII
+365 RKNIEDDFGDAMTII

-390 KMEIIKIREDL
+390 KKEIIQVRDEL
-401 SKTLQPIKSDIYRS
+401 SNTLQPIKADIFKS
-415 LKLVQRVIRSENNI
+415 LKFVQRIIRTENNL
-429 AKSYLLNLISE
+429 AKPYLLNLINE
-440 FEKKYFNHYSSHLY
+440 LEIKYKDQYSSHLY
-454 SESKN
+454 SESDKSVKN
-459 SVSHISEVKPT
+459 IGEIKPT
-470 YDKKSKLVDGREVI
+470 YDKKPKLIDGREII
-484 NKFFD
+484 NNFFN

-499 AVGEDVGMIGGV
+499 AIGEDVGMIGGV

-519 EKYGKLRI
+519 EKFGKLRI

-602 GSPLGTLINS
+602 GSPMGTLINS
-612 LRGINILVP
+612 LRGINVLVP
-621 RNFVEASGMYNTLL
+621 RNFVDASGMYNTLL
-635 ASDEPG
+635 QSDEPG

-660 EKVSV
+660 DQVRV
-665 EFGIPQIIRGGTDI
+665 EFGIPEVLMKGNDI

-690 VLETATQL
+690 VSEAAIQL
-698 QEVGISCEVI
+698 SQIGISCEVI

-716 DKKKV
+716 DKKGI

-746 MMQSVI
+746 MMQSVL
-752 ENQEAYFHLDSKPI
+752 ENHDAYFYLDSKPI

-780 GDYFSKPNCEE
+780 GDYFSKPNCEL
-791 IFDKIYGLF
+791 IFDKVYDLF
-800 NELNPKAYPHLS
+800 NELDPKAYPPLR